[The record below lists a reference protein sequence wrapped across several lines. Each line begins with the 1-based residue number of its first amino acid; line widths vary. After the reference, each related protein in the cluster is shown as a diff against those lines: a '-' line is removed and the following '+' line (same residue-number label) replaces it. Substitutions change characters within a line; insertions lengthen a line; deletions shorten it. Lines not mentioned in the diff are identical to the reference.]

1 MYYIDAALQI
11 IYNYVKLI
19 PQNMG
24 QRRIYSVLLADW
36 PFLKDRRVE
45 EERGVKKYG
54 SSLFSRISVSLRMT
68 LVKRRSECHLS
79 ETRERN

>member
-1 MYYIDAALQI
+1 MIMLSLA
-11 IYNYVKLI
+11 

-24 QRRIYSVLLADW
+24 QRRIYSVLLVDW

-54 SSLFSRISVSLRMT
+54 SSLFSRNKCISEDDIS
-68 LVKRRSECHLS
+68 
-79 ETRERN
+79 